1 VTLIPKLGHAI
12 QLNETTA
19 RQQQISNVGA
29 KEATNLDL
37 AKYEQDDAKR
47 DGEGSYGELSQ
58 ARDMSSL
65 PRKRAR
71 AQDANSETKIRAIA
85 NDRASIKF
93 RLDCVLSR

>member
-1 VTLIPKLGHAI
+1 MTLIPKLGPAI

-65 PRKRAR
+65 PRKKSKSAGRKQR
-71 AQDANSETKIRAIA
+71 NK
-85 NDRASIKF
+85 N
-93 RLDCVLSR
+93 